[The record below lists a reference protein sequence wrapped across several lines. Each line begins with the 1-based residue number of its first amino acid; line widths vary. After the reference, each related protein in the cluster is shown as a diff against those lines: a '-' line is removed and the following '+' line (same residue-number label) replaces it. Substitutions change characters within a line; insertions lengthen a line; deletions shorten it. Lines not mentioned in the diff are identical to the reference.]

1 MITITENLT
10 TVTISVTQ
18 GQTGTQD
25 ISGKVDK
32 IVGKGLSTED
42 YTTAEKTKLATLS
55 NTGGTVDLSAYAT
68 NASVA
73 LKVDKVTGKSLINDT
88 EITSLST
95 VTNFDNSVNV
105 TL

>member
-18 GQTGTQD
+18 GQVGTQD

-42 YTTAEKTKLATLS
+42 Y
-55 NTGGTVDLSAYAT
+55 
-68 NASVA
+68 
-73 LKVDKVTGKSLINDT
+73 
-88 EITSLST
+88 
-95 VTNFDNSVNV
+95 NSRKKQN
-105 TL
+105 

>member
-32 IVGKGLSTED
+32 IVGKGFTED
-42 YTTAEKTKLATLS
+42 YTTAENKTKGLS
-55 NTGGTVDLSAYAT
+55 ITG
-68 NASVA
+68 
-73 LKVDKVTGKSLINDT
+73 I
-88 EITSLST
+88 
-95 VTNFDNSVNV
+95 
-105 TL
+105 

>member
-42 YTTAEKTKLATLS
+42 YTTAKTKLAGL
-55 NTGGTVDLSAYAT
+55 
-68 NASVA
+68 
-73 LKVDKVTGKSLINDT
+73 LIRV
-88 EITSLST
+88 EILI
-95 VTNFDNSVNV
+95 
-105 TL
+105 

>member
-32 IVGKGLSTED
+32 IVGKGLSQRTIQQR
-42 YTTAEKTKLATLS
+42 KKQ
-55 NTGGTVDLSAYAT
+55 N
-68 NASVA
+68 
-73 LKVDKVTGKSLINDT
+73 
-88 EITSLST
+88 
-95 VTNFDNSVNV
+95 
-105 TL
+105 

>member
-32 IVGKGLSTED
+32 IVKVYQQRTIQ
-42 YTTAEKTKLATLS
+42 TEKTS
-55 NTGGTVDLSAYAT
+55 
-68 NASVA
+68 
-73 LKVDKVTGKSLINDT
+73 
-88 EITSLST
+88 
-95 VTNFDNSVNV
+95 
-105 TL
+105 

>member
-32 IVGKGLSTED
+32 IVGKVYLQRTIQQQKNK
-42 YTTAEKTKLATLS
+42 TTS
-55 NTGGTVDLSAYAT
+55 YF
-68 NASVA
+68 
-73 LKVDKVTGKSLINDT
+73 I
-88 EITSLST
+88 
-95 VTNFDNSVNV
+95 
-105 TL
+105 

>member
-42 YTTAEKTKLATLS
+42 YTTEENKTS
-55 NTGGTVDLSAYAT
+55 YF
-68 NASVA
+68 
-73 LKVDKVTGKSLINDT
+73 I
-88 EITSLST
+88 
-95 VTNFDNSVNV
+95 
-105 TL
+105 

>member
-18 GQTGTQD
+18 GQVGTQD

-42 YTTAEKTKLATLS
+42 HTTAENKISGFIYQVEMLICVYAKLQ
-55 NTGGTVDLSAYAT
+55 V
-68 NASVA
+68 
-73 LKVDKVTGKSLINDT
+73 LI
-88 EITSLST
+88 
-95 VTNFDNSVNV
+95 
-105 TL
+105 

>member
-18 GQTGTQD
+18 GQVGTQD

-42 YTTAEKTKLATLS
+42 YTTKKTKLATLS
-55 NTGGTVDLSAYAT
+55 NTGG
-68 NASVA
+68 
-73 LKVDKVTGKSLINDT
+73 KLI
-88 EITSLST
+88 
-95 VTNFDNSVNV
+95 
-105 TL
+105 

>member
-32 IVGKGLSTED
+32 IVGKVYLQRTIQQQKN
-42 YTTAEKTKLATLS
+42 KTKLL
-55 NTGGTVDLSAYAT
+55 Y
-68 NASVA
+68 
-73 LKVDKVTGKSLINDT
+73 LIRV
-88 EITSLST
+88 EQLI
-95 VTNFDNSVNV
+95 
-105 TL
+105 

>member
-18 GQTGTQD
+18 GQVGTQD

-42 YTTAEKTKLATLS
+42 YTTEKTKLATLS
-55 NTGGTVDLSAYAT
+55 GVEM
-68 NASVA
+68 
-73 LKVDKVTGKSLINDT
+73 LI
-88 EITSLST
+88 
-95 VTNFDNSVNV
+95 
-105 TL
+105 